1 MERIRD
7 EIENENS
14 TWRRSIN
21 TMLKH
26 NDLEGLISIRDS
38 EVLDDEVKKY
48 LLSLKKDDKSEEK
61 MKNHCMETFDCLKRM
76 GYDVDSMFKEEES

>member
-38 EVLDDEVKKY
+38 EVLDDEIKKY
-48 LLSLKKDDKSEEK
+48 LEEAINILGEKERNKQHQK
-61 MKNHCMETFDCLKRM
+61 M
-76 GYDVDSMFKEEES
+76 

>member
-21 TMLKH
+21 TMLKY

-48 LLSLKKDDKSEEK
+48 LEEAINILKEK
-61 MKNHCMETFDCLKRM
+61 EINKQHQKM
-76 GYDVDSMFKEEES
+76 

>member
-38 EVLDDEVKKY
+38 EVLDEEVKKY
-48 LLSLKKDDKSEEK
+48 LEEAINILGEKERNKQYQK
-61 MKNHCMETFDCLKRM
+61 M
-76 GYDVDSMFKEEES
+76 

>member
-48 LLSLKKDDKSEEK
+48 LEEAINILKEK
-61 MKNHCMETFDCLKRM
+61 EINKHHQKM
-76 GYDVDSMFKEEES
+76 

>member
-21 TMLKH
+21 TMLKY

-38 EVLDDEVKKY
+38 EVLDDEIKKY
-48 LLSLKKDDKSEEK
+48 LEEAINILGEKERNKQYQK
-61 MKNHCMETFDCLKRM
+61 M
-76 GYDVDSMFKEEES
+76 

>member
-21 TMLKH
+21 TMLKY

-48 LLSLKKDDKSEEK
+48 LEEAINILGEKERNKQYQK
-61 MKNHCMETFDCLKRM
+61 M
-76 GYDVDSMFKEEES
+76 

>member
-48 LLSLKKDDKSEEK
+48 LEEAINILGENERNKQYQK
-61 MKNHCMETFDCLKRM
+61 M
-76 GYDVDSMFKEEES
+76 

>member
-26 NDLEGLISIRDS
+26 NDLEGLISISDS

-48 LLSLKKDDKSEEK
+48 LEEAINILKEK
-61 MKNHCMETFDCLKRM
+61 EINKQHQKM
-76 GYDVDSMFKEEES
+76 

>member
-48 LLSLKKDDKSEEK
+48 LEEAINILKEK
-61 MKNHCMETFDCLKRM
+61 EMNKQHQKM
-76 GYDVDSMFKEEES
+76 

>member
-38 EVLDDEVKKY
+38 EVLDDKVKKY
-48 LLSLKKDDKSEEK
+48 LEEAINILKEK
-61 MKNHCMETFDCLKRM
+61 EINKQHQKM
-76 GYDVDSMFKEEES
+76 

>member
-38 EVLDDEVKKY
+38 KVLDDEVKKY
-48 LLSLKKDDKSEEK
+48 LEEAINILGEKERNKQYQK
-61 MKNHCMETFDCLKRM
+61 M
-76 GYDVDSMFKEEES
+76 

>member
-48 LLSLKKDDKSEEK
+48 LEAAINILKEK
-61 MKNHCMETFDCLKRM
+61 EINKQHQKM
-76 GYDVDSMFKEEES
+76 

>member
-7 EIENENS
+7 EIKNENS

-48 LLSLKKDDKSEEK
+48 LEEAINILKEK
-61 MKNHCMETFDCLKRM
+61 EINKQHQKM
-76 GYDVDSMFKEEES
+76 

>member
-48 LLSLKKDDKSEEK
+48 LEEAINILGEKERNTQYQK
-61 MKNHCMETFDCLKRM
+61 M
-76 GYDVDSMFKEEES
+76 

>member
-48 LLSLKKDDKSEEK
+48 LEEAIKILKEK
-61 MKNHCMETFDCLKRM
+61 EINKQHQKM
-76 GYDVDSMFKEEES
+76 

>member
-48 LLSLKKDDKSEEK
+48 LEEAINILGEKERNKQSQK
-61 MKNHCMETFDCLKRM
+61 M
-76 GYDVDSMFKEEES
+76 

>member
-48 LLSLKKDDKSEEK
+48 LEEAINILKEK
-61 MKNHCMETFDCLKRM
+61 EINKQHQKM
-76 GYDVDSMFKEEES
+76 

>member
-21 TMLKH
+21 TMLKY

-48 LLSLKKDDKSEEK
+48 LEK
-61 MKNHCMETFDCLKRM
+61 AINILGE
-76 GYDVDSMFKEEES
+76 KERNKQHQKM

>member
-48 LLSLKKDDKSEEK
+48 LEEAINILKEK
-61 MKNHCMETFDCLKRM
+61 
-76 GYDVDSMFKEEES
+76 KEINKQHQKM

>member
-7 EIENENS
+7 DIENENS

-21 TMLKH
+21 TMIKY

-48 LLSLKKDDKSEEK
+48 LEEAINILKEK
-61 MKNHCMETFDCLKRM
+61 EINKQHQKM
-76 GYDVDSMFKEEES
+76 

>member
-26 NDLEGLISIRDS
+26 NDLQGLISIRDS

-48 LLSLKKDDKSEEK
+48 LEEAINILKEK
-61 MKNHCMETFDCLKRM
+61 EINKQHQKM
-76 GYDVDSMFKEEES
+76 

>member
-48 LLSLKKDDKSEEK
+48 LEEAINILGEKERNKQYQK
-61 MKNHCMETFDCLKRM
+61 M
-76 GYDVDSMFKEEES
+76 

>member
-48 LLSLKKDDKSEEK
+48 LEEAI
-61 MKNHCMETFDCLKRM
+61 NILGE
-76 GYDVDSMFKEEES
+76 KERNKQ

>member
-48 LLSLKKDDKSEEK
+48 LEEAINILGEKEKNKQKQK
-61 MKNHCMETFDCLKRM
+61 M
-76 GYDVDSMFKEEES
+76 

>member
-38 EVLDDEVKKY
+38 EVLDDEIKKY
-48 LLSLKKDDKSEEK
+48 LEEAINILGEKERNKQYQK
-61 MKNHCMETFDCLKRM
+61 M
-76 GYDVDSMFKEEES
+76 

>member
-48 LLSLKKDDKSEEK
+48 LKEAINILKEK
-61 MKNHCMETFDCLKRM
+61 EINKQHQKM
-76 GYDVDSMFKEEES
+76 

>member
-48 LLSLKKDDKSEEK
+48 LEEAINILGEKERNKQHQK
-61 MKNHCMETFDCLKRM
+61 M
-76 GYDVDSMFKEEES
+76 

>member
-38 EVLDDEVKKY
+38 EVLDDEIKKY
-48 LLSLKKDDKSEEK
+48 LEEAINILKEK
-61 MKNHCMETFDCLKRM
+61 EINKQHQKM
-76 GYDVDSMFKEEES
+76 